1 MDGVLLQVEGD
12 SQRRGGVVGEVLIGG
27 PQVIIVL
34 QCVAV
39 CCSVLQCVAV
49 RCSVLLHIEG
59 VSEWRG
65 GVVGEMRIGG
75 A

>member
-1 MDGVLLQVEGD
+1 MLAGSNFSVVGSPMDGVLLHVEGD

-39 CCSVLQCVAV
+39 CCSALQCIVA
-49 RCSVLLHIEG
+49 H
-59 VSEWRG
+59 
-65 GVVGEMRIGG
+65 
-75 A
+75 